1 MIRIKS
7 RKRAPRATAL
17 LEFVITLPFMLA
29 LLMFVMDAG
38 RVFLAVGAL
47 SDATWRSAHVAGVI
61 GGADSPSGGIDA
73 AVTETFN
80 RALTE
85 VPGGDTLKGPTIN
98 VVDGLPR
105 PSVCK
110 LDGTVN
116 SDVRLIGS
124 GYVDSIVSSSLV
136 GLGFSFPSKWNLK
149 IVAVAACETEN

>member
-7 RKRAPRATAL
+7 RTRAPRANAL

-47 SDATWRSAHVAGVI
+47 SDATWRSAHVAGVV
-61 GGADSPSGGIDA
+61 GGADVKPLNGTDTFA
-73 AVTETFN
+73 LETFN
-80 RALTE
+80 QALTE
-85 VPGGDTLKGPTIN
+85 VPGGNTLKAATI
-98 VVDGLPR
+98 VVKSGG
-105 PSVCK
+105 VCK
-110 LDGTVN
+110 LDGTGDP
-116 SDVRLIGS
+116 DVRIVGQ

-136 GLGFSFPSKWNLK
+136 GLGFSFPNKWNLK

>member
-47 SDATWRSAHVAGVI
+47 SDATWRSAHVAGII
-61 GGADSPSGGIDA
+61 GGADLPSGGSA

-85 VPGGDTLKGPTIN
+85 VPGGDTLKDAKI
-98 VVDGLPR
+98 VVPAGLPG
-105 PSVCK
+105 VCK

-149 IVAVAACETEN
+149 IVAVAACETERQP

>member
-7 RKRAPRATAL
+7 HKRAPRATAL

-61 GGADSPSGGIDA
+61 GGADLPSGGSATVI
-73 AVTETFN
+73 ETFN

-85 VPGGDTLKGPTIN
+85 VPGGDTLKSTEIIVKSG
-98 VVDGLPR
+98 G
-105 PSVCK
+105 VCK
-110 LDGTVN
+110 LDGTGD
-116 SDVRLIGS
+116 SEVRLVGQ

-149 IVAVAACETEN
+149 IVAVAACETEKQP

>member
-1 MIRIKS
+1 MIRIRS

-47 SDATWRSAHVAGVI
+47 SDATWRSAHVAGVV
-61 GGADSPSGGIDA
+61 GGADVQNGA
-73 AVTETFN
+73 NTFALETFN
-80 RALTE
+80 QALTE
-85 VPGGDTLKGPTIN
+85 VPGGNTLKAATI
-98 VVDGLPR
+98 VIKSGGT
-105 PSVCK
+105 CK
-110 LDGTVN
+110 LDGTGDP
-116 SDVRLIGS
+116 DVRLVGQ

-149 IVAVAACETEN
+149 IVAVAACETERQP

>member
-47 SDATWRSAHVAGVI
+47 SDATWRSAHVAGVV
-61 GGADSPSGGIDA
+61 GGADMPLNNPNKFA
-73 AVTETFN
+73 LETFN
-80 RALTE
+80 QALTE
-85 VPGGDTLKGPTIN
+85 VPGGDTLKAATI
-98 VVDGLPR
+98 VVKSGG
-105 PSVCK
+105 VCK
-110 LDGTVN
+110 LDGTGDP
-116 SDVRLIGS
+116 DVRLVGQ